1 MLIPILTIFVVC
13 RKIENVH
20 KNWKPGNSFYGLC
33 SRINSCSIW
42 LLLIETH
49 LDPLVILVIEVMTLF
64 IMTPLTLRDT
74 NLLLY
79 FCNIY
84 FLLLLSVDYFELMFI
99 SGSGSECGQA
109 IARPPLESVL
119 FCCCLIHW
127 RFRLHL
133 NVFEWNKLCE
143 LDLSTI
149 LRQSFTQ

>member
-49 LDPLVILVIEVMTLF
+49 LDSLVILVIEVRTLF
-64 IMTPLTLRDT
+64 IITPLTLRGHCLKT
-74 NLLLY
+74 NLLLN

-99 SGSGSECGQA
+99 SVSGSECGQV
-109 IARPPLESVL
+109 IATSQAAPIATRICTVL
-119 FCCCLIHW
+119 LLFDSLKI
-127 RFRLHL
+127 
-133 NVFEWNKLCE
+133 
-143 LDLSTI
+143 LSASECI
-149 LRQSFTQ
+149 WMKQVV